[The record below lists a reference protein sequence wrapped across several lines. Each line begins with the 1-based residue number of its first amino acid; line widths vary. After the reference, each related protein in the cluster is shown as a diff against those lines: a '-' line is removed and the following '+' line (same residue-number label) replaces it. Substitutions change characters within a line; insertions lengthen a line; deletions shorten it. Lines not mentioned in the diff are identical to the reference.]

1 MPFCTPEETEEQN
14 QLMGSL
20 AKVLEIVTEDMEV
33 YQVTEDMETYNGWK
47 NKATWNVSLW
57 INNEEW
63 LYQAAHRFMNNS
75 IGRNAKHPYLS
86 FIMNEDLQD
95 TRTPDLFKFR
105 SGRLDYTALD
115 EMMRELIED

>member
-33 YQVTEDMETYNGWK
+33 YQVTEDMESYNGWK

-57 INNEEW
+57 ID
-63 LYQAAHRFMNNS
+63 Y
-75 IGRNAKHPYLS
+75 HPAR
-86 FIMNEDLQD
+86 EV
-95 TRTPDLFKFR
+95 
-105 SGRLDYTALD
+105 LDDDYHPVREVLD
-115 EMMRELIED
+115 DDYHPVREVLDD